1 MIKVKEE
8 TINKIKKSSLVYKEN
23 SQWGK
28 GQIGQKRFPDK
39 NLTAYLKNN
48 GKADVKNSKSDFQK
62 IQKQTRQ
69 QHDMARPPGF

>member
-39 NLTAYLKNN
+39 NLTAYLKYNSIYSRCKKFKGRFKKN
-48 GKADVKNSKSDFQK
+48 TKAD
-62 IQKQTRQ
+62 QTT
-69 QHDMARPPGF
+69 A

>member
-48 GKADVKNSKSDFQK
+48 GKKFKVRFLKNTKAD
-62 IQKQTRQ
+62 QTT
-69 QHDMARPPGF
+69 A